1 MIRFTVYNNNSAMT
15 TQRIADGDITT
26 VESLHISEDYI
37 EQVEQSL
44 EENYIESYGPSSSI
58 ICYSSSDDY
67 GQTYHSPVYNLS
79 SKTLQMDQDWMIDS
93 ASLNDLVEANRVM
106 YKEATSQRYILKD
119 FVLQEQSALRL
130 QMFNQKQQ
138 TKKSEDFLSPGLIAT
153 SPNFTIYELP
163 PTSKLIQY
171 YKTTREQINEEQELK
186 TEKVPLPWQVYVAV
200 HDVNYNLLDTFMY
213 FAKDSILKNGFKQN
227 VFLPFMPNFYSNGL
241 LCRPFYGSYEDVSR
255 YAKNIAGV
263 TQASY
268 DAVWNSGWNFDLCD
282 GIMENGYLF
291 ALTYYGGE
299 FKDYLYARDLK
310 YVYDSLKYYAL
321 SASPVSRFDS
331 LVQGISKLTPE
342 DMLHFPYAKP
352 SFHQFRQTEDQEYLE
367 ELYNDFLEGLSEE
380 EREYQERVEEMF
392 SNYIEKEVKPS
403 ESKKERQFYDVFH
416 YSVYYNHC
424 RRQYRDFLVQN
435 NTNQSFGSNE
445 NTYSKLLLYFQN
457 NFACK

>member
-1 MIRFTVYNNNSAMT
+1 
-15 TQRIADGDITT
+15 
-26 VESLHISEDYI
+26 
-37 EQVEQSL
+37 
-44 EENYIESYGPSSSI
+44 
-58 ICYSSSDDY
+58 
-67 GQTYHSPVYNLS
+67 VYNLS
-79 SKTLQMDQDWMIDS
+79 SRTLQMDQDWMIDS
-93 ASLNDLVEANRVM
+93 ASMESLVEATRIM

-138 TKKSEDFLSPGLIAT
+138 TKCSEDFLSPGLIAT

-171 YKTTREQINEEQELK
+171 YTATREQINDQKELR
-186 TEKVPLPWQVYVAV
+186 TEKIPLPWQVYVAV

-213 FAKDSILKNGFKQN
+213 FAKDSILKNGFGQN

-241 LCRPFYGSYEDVSR
+241 LCRPFYESYEDVSR

-268 DAVWNSGWNFDLCD
+268 DAVWNSGWNFDLYD
-282 GIMENGYLF
+282 GITENGYLY
-291 ALTYYGGE
+291 ALTYHEGE

-310 YVYDSLKYYAL
+310 HVHDSLKYYAL
-321 SASPVSRFDS
+321 SSSPISRFDS
-331 LVQGISKLTPE
+331 LVHSISKLTPE
-342 DMLHFPYAKP
+342 DMLHFPYVKP
-352 SFHQFRQTEDQEYLE
+352 SFYQVRQTEDQEYIE
-367 ELYNDFLEGLSEE
+367 ELYNNFVEELSEE
-380 EREYQERVEEMF
+380 EREDEEQVQEMF
-392 SNYIEKEVKPS
+392 SNHMEEVVKPS

-424 RRQYRDFLVQN
+424 RRHYRDFLIQN
-435 NTNQSFGSNE
+435 NNNQGFGSNE

>member
-1 MIRFTVYNNNSAMT
+1 MIRFTVYNNNSTTT
-15 TQRIADGDITT
+15 TQHIANGD
-26 VESLHISEDYI
+26 VESPHILGNYV
-37 EQVEQSL
+37 EQVQQSL

-79 SKTLQMDQDWMIDS
+79 SRTLQMDQDWMIDS
-93 ASLNDLVEANRVM
+93 ASMESLVEATRIM

-138 TKKSEDFLSPGLIAT
+138 TKCSEDFLSPGLIAT

-171 YKTTREQINEEQELK
+171 YTATREQINDQKELR
-186 TEKVPLPWQVYVAV
+186 TEKIPLPWQVYVAV

-213 FAKDSILKNGFKQN
+213 FAKDSILKNGFGQN

-241 LCRPFYGSYEDVSR
+241 LCRPFYESYEDVSR

-268 DAVWNSGWNFDLCD
+268 DAVWNSGWNFDLYD
-282 GIMENGYLF
+282 GITENGYLY
-291 ALTYYGGE
+291 ALTYHEGE

-310 YVYDSLKYYAL
+310 HVHDSLKYYAL
-321 SASPVSRFDS
+321 SSSPISRFDS
-331 LVQGISKLTPE
+331 LVHSISKLTPE
-342 DMLHFPYAKP
+342 DMLHFPYVKP
-352 SFHQFRQTEDQEYLE
+352 SFYQVRQTEDQEYIE
-367 ELYNDFLEGLSEE
+367 ELYNNFVEELSEE
-380 EREYQERVEEMF
+380 EREDEEQVQEMF
-392 SNYIEKEVKPS
+392 SNHMEEVVKPS

-424 RRQYRDFLVQN
+424 RRHYRDFLIQN
-435 NTNQSFGSNE
+435 NNNQGFGNNE